1 MLMKKRKRKLKY
13 LNIEK
18 IIQNVFYRSNYF
30 YLGNQEE
37 EQLLNFPNSITIKG
51 SILAIILNPENKK
64 IICINF
70 YNSFNRLVFIN
81 NEFIIDIIQKLTL
94 QERKEN
100 INYFQKI
107 VNSIMPKSDLYE
119 QITNIIIGSENY
131 ETQLDRLRLSK
142 ENNNN
147 TELLNI

>member
-1 MLMKKRKRKLKY
+1 MFFTDQ
-13 LNIEK
+13 I
-18 IIQNVFYRSNYF
+18 YF

-37 EQLLNFPNSITIKG
+37 EPFLNFPNSITIKG

>member
-1 MLMKKRKRKLKY
+1 M
-13 LNIEK
+13 
-18 IIQNVFYRSNYF
+18 
-30 YLGNQEE
+30 
-37 EQLLNFPNSITIKG
+37 NFPNSITIKG

-119 QITNIIIGSENY
+119 QITNINMGSENY